1 MLIATAGMQAD
12 AKALHKTLQVRMGS
26 TANHMPAGCCNGAQI
41 HLARL
46 LEWQIHGSLVSLLL
60 LQARAVQYQFAHRK
74 PMNVSAA
81 AQLLSN
87 TLYYKRF
94 FPYYTANLCCGLD
107 KDGRFLATVTRLDDG
122 LLVCMGAGHW
132 SVEAS
137 RVRLDE
143 WLRCTLFVM
152 CRRRVRVHI

>member
-1 MLIATAGMQAD
+1 MAD
-12 AKALHKTLQVRMGS
+12 TWFTR
-26 TANHMPAGCCNGAQI
+26 
-41 HLARL
+41 
-46 LEWQIHGSLVSLLL
+46 SLLL

-107 KDGRFLATVTRLDDG
+107 KDGRFLATVTRLDEG

-137 RVRLDE
+137 RVRLDD
-143 WLRCTLFVM
+143 WLSVM
-152 CRRRVRVHI
+152 CRRRVCVHI

>member
-1 MLIATAGMQAD
+1 MQAD
-12 AKALHKTLQVRMGS
+12 AKALHKTLQV
-26 TANHMPAGCCNGAQI
+26 HMRSCPYHVPAKCYKGAQI

-46 LEWQIHGSLVSLLL
+46 LERQIHGSLIRLLL

-107 KDGRFLATVTRLDDG
+107 KDGG
-122 LLVCMGAGHW
+122 C
-132 SVEAS
+132 
-137 RVRLDE
+137 
-143 WLRCTLFVM
+143 
-152 CRRRVRVHI
+152 

>member
-12 AKALHKTLQVRMGS
+12 AKALHKTLQVRVGS
-26 TANHMPAGCCNGAQI
+26 TANHVPAECCLCPRNRNG
-41 HLARL
+41 RL
-46 LEWQIHGSLVSLLL
+46 PASLLTL
-60 LQARAVQYQFAHRK
+60 LPVQARAVQYQFAHRK

-107 KDGRFLATVTRLDDG
+107 KDGR
-122 LLVCMGAGHW
+122 
-132 SVEAS
+132 S
-137 RVRLDE
+137 
-143 WLRCTLFVM
+143 
-152 CRRRVRVHI
+152 